1 MILTWILA
9 VFSFYQIFKFLKIG
23 KTGEYEIMEA
33 QVLAVKGKHYP
44 GRMYQIVVQDKDGSR
59 IRIRIQKET
68 SWLEKHTGS
77 ILEKWNGW
85 REKLQK

>member
-1 MILTWILA
+1 
-9 VFSFYQIFKFLKIG
+9 
-23 KTGEYEIMEA
+23 MEA

-59 IRIRIQKET
+59 IRIRMQKEKKT
-68 SWLEKHTGS
+68 HGWKNVPGS